1 MTLPTDSLVNEVTDT
16 SPSPEPFLYG
26 ERMRDEPAPDGRA
39 ASVPPHRSRRRTRVA
54 IELRRSVGR
63 ALLVWLVAYAT
74 LRSGSDVAAA
84 AARAAAVTAIFV
96 PFLERSTA
104 TSRVLPASFGT
115 LAIPALGAA
124 WGAAALSCAAFWVP
138 ALDLDPGT
146 VAIIG
151 GFGFLLV
158 MLWDLFARRAA
169 NSPVRLLVIG
179 SGDWL
184 ERLVTDL
191 MTPEAKE
198 RFRLIAVATDQ
209 PIRDLRL
216 GGVRVRPLSDIDGLV
231 SDVEPELVVVAV
243 ERGRP
248 EVFERLLSVAAQQ
261 FNVVGLPEFYEVA
274 FGRLPIRVITPAWF
288 MSTLHLYNRPY
299 NRLAK
304 RLFDLVVATIG
315 LIVTLPL
322 YLPIALL
329 VKRTSGPLL
338 YRQRRLG
345 ENGVPFQ
352 ILKFR
357 SMREGSEL
365 PGVAQWAA
373 QDDARVIPG
382 GGAMRKWRIDE
393 LPQLWN
399 VLRGEMSIVGPRPE
413 RPEFLEQLE
422 REVPFWK
429 HRDLLK
435 PGITG
440 WAQIRSGYAADE
452 LGAEAKLSFDLW
464 YLRHRSLLLDTVIAM
479 RTVRTIL
486 MRSGSR

>member
-1 MTLPTDSLVNEVTDT
+1 MSEV
-16 SPSPEPFLYG
+16 PSRAPHSFASGHAVRE
-26 ERMRDEPAPDGRA
+26 DPARTEIAVA
-39 ASVPPHRSRRRTRVA
+39 AAPSHSRRKTRVA
-54 IELRRSVGR
+54 IEVRRSVGR
-63 ALLVWLVAYAT
+63 ALLIWLVSYAT
-74 LRSGSDVAAA
+74 LRTGAPVLPS
-84 AARAAAVTAIFV
+84 AARATAVMAIFL
-96 PFLERSTA
+96 PFIERSRT
-104 TSRVLPASFGT
+104 TSRVLPATFGT

-124 WGAAALSCAAFWVP
+124 WGVAALSAAAFWIP
-138 ALDLDPGT
+138 ALGIEPAA

-151 GFGFLLV
+151 GSGFLLV

-169 NSPVRLLVIG
+169 HAPVRLLVIG

-184 ERLVTDL
+184 QKIVSDL
-191 MTPEAKE
+191 ATREARA
-198 RFRLIAVATDQ
+198 RFRLIAIATDESF
-209 PIRDLRL
+209 PELRL
-216 GGVRVRPLSDIDGLV
+216 AGVQVRPLAEIDDLI
-231 SDVEPELVVVAV
+231 SEVEPELVVVAV

-248 EVFERLLSVAAQQ
+248 EVFERLLSVAEQQ

-299 NRLAK
+299 NRIAK
-304 RLFDLVVATIG
+304 RTFDVAVAAIG
-315 LIVTLPL
+315 LILTLPVL
-322 YLPIALL
+322 LPVGVL
-329 VKRTSGPLL
+329 VKRTKGPLF

-345 ENGVPFQ
+345 ENGKPFE

-357 SMREGSEL
+357 SMQDQSEL
-365 PGVAQWAA
+365 PGEPRWAVHN
-373 QDDARVIPG
+373 DARVIPG
-382 GGAMRKWRIDE
+382 GHALRRLRIDE

-413 RPEFLEQLE
+413 RPEFLEQLQ

-452 LGAEAKLSFDLW
+452 LGAEVKLSFDLW
-464 YLRHRSLLLDTVIAM
+464 YLRHRSLLLDGFIALQ
-479 RTVRTIL
+479 TARTIVT
-486 MRSGSR
+486 RAGSR

>member
-1 MTLPTDSLVNEVTDT
+1 MNDVTDT
-16 SPSPEPFLYG
+16 SPSPEPFVYG
-26 ERMRDEPAPDGRA
+26 ERGREEHPGAGRTAAVGPD
-39 ASVPPHRSRRRTRVA
+39 RSRRRTRVA
-54 IELRRSVGR
+54 IEVRRSVGR
-63 ALLVWLVAYAT
+63 AVLVWLVAYAT
-74 LRSGSDVAAA
+74 LRSGADVFGA

-96 PFLERSTA
+96 PFIERST
-104 TSRVLPASFGT
+104 TTTRVLPASFGA

-124 WGAAALSCAAFWVP
+124 WGTAALSCAALWVP
-138 ALDLDPGT
+138 ALELDRAA

-158 MLWDLFARRAA
+158 MLWDVFARRAA

-184 ERLVTDL
+184 ERLVADL
-191 MTPEAKE
+191 MTPEAKA

-209 PIRDLRL
+209 PMRELRL
-216 GGVRVRPLSDIDGLV
+216 GGVRFSPLADIDGLV
-231 SDVEPELVVVAV
+231 SEVEPELVVVAV

-248 EVFERLLSVAAQQ
+248 EVFERLLSVAGQQ

-304 RLFDLVVATIG
+304 RLFDLVVATVG
-315 LIVTLPL
+315 VIVTLPL
-322 YLPIALL
+322 YVPIAAI
-329 VKRTSGPLL
+329 VKRTPGPLFF
-338 YRQRRLG
+338 RQRRLG
-345 ENGVPFQ
+345 ENGVPFE
-352 ILKFR
+352 IVKFR

-365 PGVAQWAA
+365 PGIAQWAA

-382 GGAMRKWRIDE
+382 GSSLRKWRLDE

-452 LGAEAKLSFDLW
+452 LGAEEKLSFDLW
-464 YLRHRSLLLDTVIAM
+464 YLRHRSLLLDAVIAM
-479 RTVRTIL
+479 RTARTVL
-486 MRSGSR
+486 LRAGSR

>member
-1 MTLPTDSLVNEVTDT
+1 MPTDSLMKDVTDT
-16 SPSPEPFLYG
+16 SRSPEPFVSG
-26 ERMRDEPAPDGRA
+26 EPAREDLARDVRA
-39 ASVPPHRSRRRTRVA
+39 AASDRSRRKTRVA
-54 IELRRSVGR
+54 IEVRRSAGR

-74 LRSGSDVAAA
+74 LRSGSDAFEAAVG
-84 AARAAAVTAIFV
+84 AAAVTAIFV
-96 PFLERSTA
+96 PFIERSTT

-124 WGAAALSCAAFWVP
+124 WGVAALSCAAFWIP
-138 ALDLDPGT
+138 ALDLDPT
-146 VAIIG
+146 EVAIIG
-151 GFGFLLV
+151 AFGFALV
-158 MLWDLFARRAA
+158 LLWDLFARRAA
-169 NSPVRLLVIG
+169 HSPVRLLVIG

-184 ERLVTDL
+184 QRLVGDL
-191 MTPEAKE
+191 MTPEAKA
-198 RFRLIAVATDQ
+198 RFRLIAIATDQ
-209 PIRDLRL
+209 PVRDLRL
-216 GGVRVRPLSDIDGLV
+216 AGVPIRPLAEIDGLV
-231 SDVEPELVVVAV
+231 SEVEPELVVVAV

-315 LIVTLPL
+315 IIVTLPL
-322 YLPIALL
+322 YLPVAVL
-329 VKRTSGPLL
+329 VKRTEGPLFF
-338 YRQRRLG
+338 RQRRLG
-345 ENGVPFQ
+345 ENGKPFE

-357 SMREGSEL
+357 SMGEGSEL
-365 PGVAQWAA
+365 PGEARWAVE
-373 QDDARVIPG
+373 DDTRVIPG
-382 GGAMRKWRIDE
+382 GGSMRKWRIDE

-413 RPEFLEQLE
+413 RSEFLEQLE

-464 YLRHRSLLLDTVIAM
+464 YLRHRSLLLDTFIAM
-479 RTVRTIL
+479 RTARTVL
-486 MRSGSR
+486 TRAGSR

>member
-1 MTLPTDSLVNEVTDT
+1 M
-16 SPSPEPFLYG
+16 
-26 ERMRDEPAPDGRA
+26 
-39 ASVPPHRSRRRTRVA
+39 
-54 IELRRSVGR
+54 
-63 ALLVWLVAYAT
+63 T
-74 LRSGSDVAAA
+74 LRSGTEVAAA
-84 AARAAAVTAIFV
+84 AARATAVTALFF
-96 PFLERSTA
+96 PFIERSTT

-115 LAIPALGAA
+115 LAIPALSAI
-124 WGAAALSCAAFWVP
+124 WGVVALSAAAFWVP
-138 ALDLDPGT
+138 ALELDPPA

-151 GFGFLLV
+151 GFVFLLV
-158 MLWDLFARRAA
+158 LLWDLFARRAA

-179 SGDWL
+179 SGDL
-184 ERLVTDL
+184 LLRFVDDLATSEATARYRLV
-191 MTPEAKE
+191 A
-198 RFRLIAVATDQ
+198 IATDQ
-209 PIRDLRL
+209 RSPELQL
-216 GGVRVRPLSDIDGLV
+216 KGVPVRPLAQIEALV

-315 LIVTLPL
+315 LVATLPL
-322 YLPIALL
+322 YLPVMLM
-329 VKRTSGPLL
+329 VKRTQGPLFF
-338 YRQRRLG
+338 RQRRLG
-345 ENGVPFQ
+345 ENGIPFE

-357 SMREGSEL
+357 SMRAGSEE
-365 PGVAQWAA
+365 PGVARWAER
-373 QDDARVIPG
+373 DDARVIPG
-382 GGAMRKWRIDE
+382 GAWLRRLRIDE
-393 LPQLWN
+393 FPQLWN

-422 REVPFWK
+422 REVPFWSQ
-429 HRDLLK
+429 RNLLK

-440 WAQIRSGYAADE
+440 WAQIRSDYAADE

-464 YLRHRSLLLDTVIAM
+464 YLRHRSLLLDTFIAIHTA
-479 RTVRTIL
+479 RTMLTQA
-486 MRSGSR
+486 GSR

>member
-1 MTLPTDSLVNEVTDT
+1 MPTDSLMKDVTDT
-16 SPSPEPFLYG
+16 SRSPEPFVYS
-26 ERMRDEPAPDGRA
+26 EPAREDA
-39 ASVPPHRSRRRTRVA
+39 AVAPARSRRKTRVA
-54 IELRRSVGR
+54 IEVRRSIGR

-74 LRSGSDVAAA
+74 LRSGSDVFAA

-96 PFLERSTA
+96 PFIERSTT

-124 WGAAALSCAAFWVP
+124 WGVAALSGAAFWIP
-138 ALDLDPGT
+138 ALEIDPGE

-151 GFGFLLV
+151 GFGFVLV

-184 ERLVTDL
+184 QRLVGDL
-191 MTPEAKE
+191 MTPEAKA
-198 RFRLIAVATDQ
+198 RFRLIAIATDQ
-209 PIRDLRL
+209 PVRDLRL
-216 GGVRVRPLSDIDGLV
+216 AGVQIRPLSDIDGLV
-231 SDVEPELVVVAV
+231 SEVEPELVVVAV

-248 EVFERLLSVAAQQ
+248 EVFERLLSVAAEQ

-299 NRLAK
+299 NRLDPREK
-304 RLFDLVVATIG
+304 LLVACRTRRNSQWYSHPH
-315 LIVTLPL
+315 PL
-322 YLPIALL
+322 YLPVAVL
-329 VKRTSGPLL
+329 VKRTEGPLFF
-338 YRQRRLG
+338 RQRRLG
-345 ENGVPFQ
+345 ENGIPFE

-365 PGVAQWAA
+365 PGEAQWAVE
-373 QDDARVIPG
+373 DDARVIPG
-382 GGAMRKWRIDE
+382 GGSMRKWRIDE

-464 YLRHRSLLLDTVIAM
+464 YLRHRSLLLDAFIAIRTA
-479 RTVRTIL
+479 RTVLTRA
-486 MRSGSR
+486 GSR

>member
-1 MTLPTDSLVNEVTDT
+1 MSEV
-16 SPSPEPFLYG
+16 PSC
-26 ERMRDEPAPDGRA
+26 APDPFASGHA
-39 ASVPPHRSRRRTRVA
+39 AREDPSRNELAVATAPARSRRKTRVA
-54 IELRRSVGR
+54 IELRRSIGR
-63 ALLVWLVAYAT
+63 ALLIWLVSYTT
-74 LRSGSDVAAA
+74 LRTGSPVFAA
-84 AARAAAVTAIFV
+84 AARATAVTAIFV
-96 PFLERSTA
+96 PFIERSRT

-124 WGAAALSCAAFWVP
+124 WGVAALSAAAFWIP
-138 ALDLDPGT
+138 ALDIDAAA

-151 GFGFLLV
+151 GFGLVLV

-184 ERLVTDL
+184 QKFVNDL
-191 MTPEAKE
+191 ATREAKA
-198 RFRLIAVATDQ
+198 RFRLVAIATDK
-209 PIRDLRL
+209 PLRELRL
-216 GGVRVRPLSDIDGLV
+216 AGVQVRPLSDIDDLI
-231 SDVEPELVVVAV
+231 SEVEPELVVVAV

-299 NRLAK
+299 NRIAK

-315 LIVTLPL
+315 LIVALPVL
-322 YLPIALL
+322 LPVAVL
-329 VKRTSGPLL
+329 VKRTKGPVF

-345 ENGVPFQ
+345 ENGTPFE

-357 SMREGSEL
+357 SMHEQSEL
-365 PGVAQWAA
+365 PGEPRWAVHN
-373 QDDARVIPG
+373 DTRVIPG
-382 GGAMRKWRIDE
+382 GRALRRLRIDE

-452 LGAEAKLSFDLW
+452 LGAEVKLSFDLW
-464 YLRHRSLLLDTVIAM
+464 YLRHRSLLLDGFIVLHTA
-479 RTVRTIL
+479 RTIVT
-486 MRSGSR
+486 RAGSR